1 MPTLT
6 LTLLSGNGPANNWSD
21 VLTPLDQI
29 KTWANTTKLD
39 YANVQN
45 NGLRTVN
52 LRSHANLEVGRV
64 KVRNNTGGTLAAGAI
79 VYPSGTYS
87 DGTDNY
93 PTVALAVSTQSR
105 STTKYGSLIL
115 DAAISDGADG
125 TALMAKEVSSLD
137 TSALAVNQPVLLSD
151 VAGGYVGLLSDLAD
165 EDYSVQIVGFVSVSS
180 ATLGRIVF
188 GNWSIIPWSI
198 ADQCVL

>member
-1 MPTLT
+1 MPTLS
-6 LTLLSGNGPANNWSD
+6 LTLSTNGGTNNWSD
-21 VLTPLDQI
+21 VEVPLLQI
-29 KTWANTTKLD
+29 RTLVNTTGLD
-39 YANVQN
+39 YVNVQT
-45 NGLRTVN
+45 NGLRAAN
-52 LRSHANLEVGRV
+52 LRAHAGVTAGRV
-64 KVRNNTGGTLAAGAI
+64 KVRNDTGVALAASAI

-105 STTKYGSLIL
+105 ATTKYGSLII
-115 DAAISDGADG
+115 DAAINDGADG
-125 TALMAKEVSSLD
+125 TALLSKEVANLN

-151 VAGGYVGLLSDLAD
+151 VAGGYVGSLSDLAD
-165 EDYSVQIVGFVSVSS
+165 EDYGVQIVGFVSYVH